1 LLSVTINIGPDSGAD
16 VFDIVDDS
24 VSLLLYQRLPN
35 NFDYTGINSETGD
48 LLDMELNLWSLTRAG
63 TVIGSGPFS
72 ALPAVAPE
80 PGSLFLVIPA
90 IALIGLRWRRRRRH
104 A

>member
-1 LLSVTINIGPDSGAD
+1 MDA
-16 VFDIVDDS
+16 FDITDDS
-24 VSLLLYQRLPN
+24 VSLLLYQRPPN

-72 ALPAVAPE
+72 ALPVASAPE
-80 PGSLFLVIPA
+80 PGSLFLVMPV
-90 IALIGLRWRRRRRH
+90 IALIGLRWRRQRRH